1 MWMAPKLNRRIQVLK
16 SVQTENSITGNLD
29 ISYQKLSTIWSEI
42 KPVSAYI
49 RAIRGE
55 QTEQGATHKFT
66 VRRSAIINLGISYD
80 FGFSGGFKNMADL
93 NQIKSDMFLFME
105 QESNVK
111 GILFRVVGIERDD
124 IHKEF
129 LIIMAQE
136 IEEHGTGAGE

>member
-1 MWMAPKLNRRIQVLK
+1 MWMAPKLNRRVQILK
-16 SVQTENSITGNLD
+16 SVQTENAITGNLD
-29 ISYQKLSTIWSEI
+29 ISYQKLSTVWAEI

-55 QTEQGATHKFT
+55 QTQQGETHKFI

-93 NQIKSDMFLFME
+93 NQIKSDMFLFLQ
-105 QESNVK
+105 QESTVK

-124 IHKEF
+124 THKEF
-129 LIIMAQE
+129 LNIVAQE
-136 IEEHGTGAGE
+136 IEEHGTGAEE